1 MMDEIKLTKLE
12 ASAVAEFI
20 DVNLISV
27 IRDDI
32 DIDSMLWL
40 RNIIHAY
47 EKFCEY
53 SGYIGTTEIG
63 EVTSDD

>member
-1 MMDEIKLTKLE
+1 MDMSTLTKNE

-32 DIDSMLWL
+32 DIDSMFWL

-53 SGYIGTTEIG
+53 SGYIGITEIG
-63 EVTSDD
+63 VGDKR